1 MMPTVLIFGGS
12 GKVARLLTKK
22 LVGASYTV
30 HSIIRN
36 PEQSDDI
43 KGLGATPIVQSI
55 EEASVDELTT
65 TLKRVDP
72 NIVVWAAGAG
82 GGNPERTKSV
92 DRDGMQ

>member
-1 MMPTVLIFGGS
+1 MPTVLIFGGS

-22 LVGASYTV
+22 LVGASYNV

-43 KGLGATPIVQSI
+43 KGLGATPVVQSI
-55 EEASVDELTT
+55 EEASVDDLTT
-65 TLKRVDP
+65 TLKKVDP
-72 NIVVWAAGAG
+72 DIVVWAAGAG
-82 GGNPERTKSV
+82 GGNPERTKTV